1 MTYAFCLFFVFVGD
15 GVQIPMFCLSIVDIT
30 MYSWLT
36 EKYSQYDKSCKT
48 AQLNCIQPK
57 SYMNTCSC
65 VHIFMYTTYERV
77 FIYAYVQA

>member
-1 MTYAFCLFFVFVGD
+1 MTYAFCRYVAFVRF
-15 GVQIPMFCLSIVDIT
+15 GVHIYMFCLSIVDIT

-57 SYMNTCSC
+57 SYIT
-65 VHIFMYTTYERV
+65 HEHV